1 MKIEQLLIVG
11 VIAFVGIKY
20 VLPKLNLNLGLG
32 GSPAVSVPTATAGP
46 NGVTAALPG
55 GTSASAQGS
64 DITVC
69 TNGHCETHT
78 GDNISVSCVNGVC
91 HSNNAQVIRWSY

>member
-20 VLPKLNLNLGLG
+20 VLPKLNLG
-32 GSPAVSVPTATAGP
+32 GGTPVVSVPTATAGP
-46 NGVTAALPG
+46 EGVGVALPG

-64 DITVC
+64 NLTVC

-78 GDNISVSCVNGVC
+78 GNDISVTCTDGKC
-91 HSNNAQVIRWSY
+91 KSNNAHVIRWSY

>member
-20 VLPKLNLNLGLG
+20 VLPKLNLG

-55 GTSASAQGS
+55 GTSASAKGS

-78 GDNISVSCVNGVC
+78 GDNISVSCTDGKC

>member
-20 VLPKLNLNLGLG
+20 VLPKLNLNLG

-78 GDNISVSCVNGVC
+78 GDNISVSCTDGKC